1 MIKIKTRLKIVIVGF
16 GGMGEQHSRSLK
28 NNEHLEVVGVYDI
41 LEKQR
46 LLAKFNGL
54 KAYDS
59 FEEVLEDKDISAIL
73 IATPNDTHKD
83 LAIKA
88 LENGKHVI
96 CEKPVT
102 TNAKDLEA
110 ILEIQKTTGKTFMVH
125 QNRRWDED
133 YLTIK
138 NIYDSKRLGELYRIE
153 QRVYGSRG
161 IPGDWRKYE
170 RFGGG
175 MLLDWGVHMLDRLLI
190 MIPEKI
196 KSLYCSLSYVL
207 EEEVDDGYKVFIE
220 FESGKTALVEVGT
233 TNLIPLPKWYCTFQR
248 GTAIIEDWEMNGK
261 IVELTNY
268 DEADAKPI
276 VAGAG
281 LTKTMAPRT
290 DNSTKTSDLEIIR
303 RSHLEFYQNFYE
315 VIHGQADPLIK
326 NQEVLR
332 VMKVIDALFLSA
344 KTNQVIEYKD

>member
-1 MIKIKTRLKIVIVGF
+1 M
-16 GGMGEQHSRSLK
+16 GGQHYRSLI
-28 NNEHLEVVGVYDI
+28 NNEYLEVVGVYDI

-54 KAYDS
+54 KAYER
-59 FEEVLEDKDISAIL
+59 FAEVLEDSEVSAIL

-83 LAIKA
+83 LAIEGMK
-88 LENGKHVI
+88 NGKHVI

-102 TNAKDLEA
+102 INSKDLEE
-110 ILEIQKTTGKTFMVH
+110 ILEVQKATGMTFMVH

-133 YLTIK
+133 YLSIK
-138 NIYDSKRLGELYRIE
+138 NIYDSNRLGKLYRIE

-170 RFGGG
+170 KFGGG

-196 KSLYCSLSYVL
+196 KSLYCKLSYVL

-220 FESGKTALVEVGT
+220 FESGKNALIEVGT
-233 TNLIPLPKWYCTFQR
+233 TNLIPLPKWYVTFQR
-248 GTAIIEDWEMNGK
+248 GTAIIEDWEMNGR
-261 IVELTNY
+261 IVELTTY

-290 DNSTKTSDLEIIR
+290 DNSTKVSDLEVVR
-303 RSHLEFYQNFYE
+303 KSHLEFYQNFYE
-315 VIHGQADPLIK
+315 VVQNQADPLIK

-332 VMKVIDALFLSA
+332 VMKIIDALFLSA